1 MPNQKNYSFLLAM
14 AALAVSVGVAGY
26 ALLLANSLQGKN
38 RALEA
43 ALLAYTSGNFGE
55 VGNETTE
62 LEKATAEI
70 SGKLAESEAQ
80 NRILV
85 RREIDLRQTAQAADQ
100 SALAQGNQAD
110 FARKAGLPIE
120 RKLEVAPGVNIS
132 FMLIPPGTFTMGSP
146 GDEHLH
152 AKDEVV
158 HQVTISKG
166 FYLARTETTQAQWQ
180 AVMGSN
186 PSYFKT
192 DILGKN
198 TENLPVDSVSW
209 LDANDFCKV
218 AGKPSGKLL
227 RLPTEAEWEY
237 ACRAGT
243 TTPSHWGPVGRNE
256 QGVFMIENLDVASFK
271 ANGFGLCDM
280 HGNNWEWCSDW
291 YGPLGTA
298 DQVDPAGPVSGLYRC
313 LRGGRWEDTLEVRR
327 SAFRHKLPITVRWTF
342 HGVRLAMPLDERQPD

>member
-237 ACRAGT
+237 SCT
-243 TTPSHWGPVGRNE
+243 SS
-256 QGVFMIENLDVASFK
+256 ISLK
-271 ANGFGLCDM
+271 
-280 HGNNWEWCSDW
+280 
-291 YGPLGTA
+291 Y
-298 DQVDPAGPVSGLYRC
+298 C
-313 LRGGRWEDTLEVRR
+313 LSTGKII
-327 SAFRHKLPITVRWTF
+327 A
-342 HGVRLAMPLDERQPD
+342 